1 MREGIK
7 ICIGQVL
14 SSKQVAI
21 GNREKAD
28 EELNLYLMERKE
40 EARADLFIPE
50 LISKTDNQLFRI
62 VEQF

>member
-50 LISKTDNQLFRI
+50 LISKRQI
-62 VEQF
+62 ISCSG